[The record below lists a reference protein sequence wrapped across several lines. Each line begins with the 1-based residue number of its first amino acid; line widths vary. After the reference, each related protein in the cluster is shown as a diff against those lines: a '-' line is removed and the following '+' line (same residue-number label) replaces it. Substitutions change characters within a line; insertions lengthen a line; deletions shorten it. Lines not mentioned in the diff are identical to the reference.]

1 MPRGGHARSG
11 PRPDPMS
18 ARSERRGF
26 KLDALPAEG
35 YDGDVPEFPLPATS
49 VYLEYFEERKKVRQF
64 DETATTAR
72 RDRELELW
80 QWAWRTPQACAW
92 SMAPWRWHAVAMW
105 VRTSALCESSDATAA
120 DKNSLHR
127 FADQIGLTPAGLK
140 ENGWSIVQVEPAAPR
155 AKAPAAR
162 AAAGGDVRSR
172 LRVVPG
178 VAS

>member
-1 MPRGGHARSG
+1 
-11 PRPDPMS
+11 MS
-18 ARSERRGF
+18 ARSERRGY
-26 KLDALPAEG
+26 KLDALPADG
-35 YDGDVPEFPLPATS
+35 FDGDVPEFPLPATT
-49 VYLEYFEERKKVRQF
+49 VFTEYFAERVKIREVDVKSTELRQG
-64 DETATTAR
+64 
-72 RDRELELW
+72 RELELW

-140 ENGWSIVQVEPAAPR
+140 ENGWSIVQIEPAAPR
-155 AKAPAAR
+155 AKTPAAR
-162 AAAGGDVRSR
+162 AAAGGDVRNR